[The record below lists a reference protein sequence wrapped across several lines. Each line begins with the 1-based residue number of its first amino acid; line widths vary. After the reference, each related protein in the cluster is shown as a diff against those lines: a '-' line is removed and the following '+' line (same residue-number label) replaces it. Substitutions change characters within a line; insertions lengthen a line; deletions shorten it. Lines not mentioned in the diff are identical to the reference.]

1 MALPVPG
8 GVASP
13 GETIKPTVFTERKSR
28 NNLGD
33 NAKTINQKKMS
44 IFYGYWKSN
53 WSFRNETWN
62 RSMNKEITQKDLELQ
77 EENMKAERE

>member
-13 GETIKPTVFTERKSR
+13 GETIKPTVFTETKSR

-33 NAKTINQKKMS
+33 NTKTINQKKMS
-44 IFYGYWKSN
+44 IFYGY
-53 WSFRNETWN
+53 
-62 RSMNKEITQKDLELQ
+62 
-77 EENMKAERE
+77 